1 MKKITFETFQF
12 KAVHTLYGFA
22 ATYAKNHGIKSSLRE
37 AKVSQYMDYITLDF
51 ETEAHRLD
59 MIDISL
65 ELSNE
70 NVLIGKDEDGQFVIA
85 EAF

>member
-1 MKKITFETFQF
+1 MKKITFEAFQF

-22 ATYAKNHGIKSSLRE
+22 ATYAKNHEIKSKLRE

-59 MIDISL
+59 MVDISL

-70 NVLIGKDEDGQFVIA
+70 DVLIGKCEDGQFVIA